1 MDNEFKKDIIIAL
14 EIQADMNEIEQ
25 SSIATL
31 IKVGIKQEENLKVL
45 NETVLMLIEEIERLR
60 SIVEK

>member
-1 MDNEFKKDIIIAL
+1 MDNEFAKDMIRAL
-14 EIQADMNEIEQ
+14 EMQTDMNKIEQ

-31 IKVGIKQEENLKVL
+31 IKVCIKQEKNLKVL
-45 NETVLMLIEEIERLR
+45 NETVLMLIEEVEYLR